1 MDNSTRQI
9 DFCLKKS
16 NNGGVFSKRDH
27 ILKLSVLAM
36 FMAVFSVFN
45 TAQAGFFYFGEEIL
59 KSSNQNNQKTAYF
72 NAQNIQL
79 LESSPNYESI
89 GARGGGDITIVN
101 NNSLLP
107 DSGPMGTIADIE
119 DKSGSDQISIY
130 VVREGDS
137 LSQIAS
143 MFNVSVN
150 TIIWSNDIDR
160 ASKIVPGQ
168 TLVILPISG
177 VKYEVKKGDTV
188 KSIAKKLNSD
198 ADEIIQFNDLPS
210 SGQLAEGQT
219 IIVPNG
225 EIAPTPSIKPGL
237 KSNPVRG
244 ANGPS
249 YAGYYIRPIADGRKS
264 QGLHGYNGVDLA
276 DSCGTPV
283 MASASGDVIISREGG
298 WNGGYGKYV
307 VIDHPNGTQTLYSH
321 LSSNIV
327 SAGWHVVKGQ
337 IIGYV
342 GSTGKSTGCHLHFE
356 VRGAKNPF

>member
-1 MDNSTRQI
+1 V
-9 DFCLKKS
+9 FKKR
-16 NNGGVFSKRDH
+16 NY
-27 ILKLSVLAM
+27 ILKLFILAI
-36 FMAVFSVFN
+36 FLAIFSLSGAAN
-45 TAQAGFFYFGEEIL
+45 AGFFYFGEEIL
-59 KSSNQNNQKTAYF
+59 KTSASNSQKTANF

-79 LESSPNYESI
+79 LESSLNYESI
-89 GARGGGDITIVN
+89 GSKGGGDITIVN

-119 DKSGSDQISIY
+119 DQAGSDQISIY
-130 VVREGDS
+130 VVREGDN

-150 TIIWSNDIDR
+150 TIVWSNDIAR
-160 ASKIVPGQ
+160 GSKIVPGQ
-168 TLVILPISG
+168 NLVILPISG

-188 KSIAKKLNSD
+188 KSIAKKLNGD
-198 ADEIIQFNDLPS
+198 ADEIIKFNDLPA

-225 EIAPTPSIKPGL
+225 EIAPVLAAKSDL
-237 KSNPVRG
+237 KSSPVRG

-249 YAGYYIRPIADGRKS
+249 YAGYYIRPIVGGRKS

-276 DSCGTPV
+276 DSCGAPV
-283 MASASGDVIISREGG
+283 MASASGDVIINREGG
-298 WNGGYGKYV
+298 WNGGYGNYV
-307 VIDHPNGTQTLYSH
+307 VISHSNGTQTLYSH
-321 LSSNIV
+321 LSSSIV

-337 IIGYV
+337 VIGYI

>member
-1 MDNSTRQI
+1 M
-9 DFCLKKS
+9 
-16 NNGGVFSKRDH
+16 
-27 ILKLSVLAM
+27 KLSVLAI
-36 FMAVFSVFN
+36 FLAIFSLSG
-45 TAQAGFFYFGEEIL
+45 TARAGFFYFGEEIL
-59 KSSNQNNQKTAYF
+59 KTNASNSQKTANF

-79 LESSPNYESI
+79 LESSLSYESI
-89 GARGGGDITIVN
+89 GSKGGGDITIVN

-107 DSGPMGTIADIE
+107 DSGPLGTIADIK
-119 DKSGSDQISIY
+119 DQTSSDQISIY
-130 VVREGDS
+130 VVREGDN

-160 ASKIVPGQ
+160 GSKIVPGQ

-188 KSIAKKLNSD
+188 KSIAKKLNGD
-198 ADEIIQFNDLPS
+198 ADEIIKFNDLPAM
-210 SGQLAEGQT
+210 GQLAEGQT

-225 EIAPTPSIKPGL
+225 EIAPALAIKSDL
-237 KSNPVRG
+237 KSSPVRG

-249 YAGYYIRPIADGRKS
+249 YVGYYIRPIVGGRKS

-283 MASASGDVIISREGG
+283 MASASGDVIINREGG
-298 WNGGYGKYV
+298 WNCGYGNYV
-307 VIDHPNGTQTLYSH
+307 VISHSHATPTLYSH
-321 LSSNIV
+321 LLSSIV
-327 SAGWHVVKGQ
+327 SAGWHVVRGQ
-337 IIGYV
+337 VIGYI

-356 VRGAKNPF
+356 VRGAKNPW

>member
-1 MDNSTRQI
+1 MFN
-9 DFCLKKS
+9 
-16 NNGGVFSKRDH
+16 KRNY
-27 ILKLSVLAM
+27 ILKLSVLAI
-36 FMAVFSVFN
+36 FIAIFSLSG
-45 TAQAGFFYFGEEIL
+45 TANAGFFYFGEEIL
-59 KSSNQNNQKTAYF
+59 KTSAPNSQKTANF

-79 LESSPNYESI
+79 LASSLNYEST
-89 GARGGGDITIVN
+89 GSNGGGDITIVN

-107 DSGPMGTIADIE
+107 DSGPLGTIADIE
-119 DKSGSDQISIY
+119 DQTGSDQISIY

-150 TIIWSNDIDR
+150 TIVWSNDIDR
-160 ASKIVPGQ
+160 GSKIVPGQ

-198 ADEIIQFNDLPS
+198 VDEIIKFNDLPA

-225 EIAPTPSIKPGL
+225 EIAPALAAKPGL
-237 KSNPVRG
+237 KSSPVRG

-249 YAGYYIRPIADGRKS
+249 YAGYYIRPIVAGRKS

-283 MASASGDVIISREGG
+283 MASASGDVIINRSGG
-298 WNGGYGKYV
+298 WNGGYGNYV
-307 VIDHPNGTQTLYSH
+307 VVSHSNGTQTLYSH
-321 LSSNIV
+321 LSSSIV
-327 SAGWHVVKGQ
+327 SAGWHVVRGQ
-337 IIGYV
+337 VIGYV

-356 VRGAKNPF
+356 VRGAKNPY

>member
-1 MDNSTRQI
+1 V
-9 DFCLKKS
+9 FKKQ
-16 NNGGVFSKRDH
+16 NY
-27 ILKLSVLAM
+27 ILKLSVLVIFLAI
-36 FMAVFSVFN
+36 FSLSGAAN
-45 TAQAGFFYFGEEIL
+45 AGFFYFGEEIL
-59 KSSNQNNQKTAYF
+59 KTSAPNSQKTANF

-79 LESSPNYESI
+79 LESSLNYESI
-89 GARGGGDITIVN
+89 GSKGGGDITIVN

-119 DKSGSDQISIY
+119 DQTDSDQISIY

-150 TIIWSNDIDR
+150 TIIWSNDIAR
-160 ASKIVPGQ
+160 GSKIVPGQ

-188 KSIAKKLNSD
+188 KSIAKKLNGD
-198 ADEIIQFNDLPS
+198 ANEIIKFNDLPAD
-210 SGQLAEGQT
+210 GQLAEGQT
-219 IIVPNG
+219 LIVPNG
-225 EIAPTPSIKPGL
+225 EIAPVLAAKSDL
-237 KSNPVRG
+237 KSSPVRG

-249 YAGYYIRPIADGRKS
+249 YAGYYIRPIVGGRKS

-276 DSCGTPV
+276 DYCGTAV
-283 MASASGDVIISREGG
+283 MASASGDVIINREGG
-298 WNGGYGKYV
+298 WNGGYGNYA
-307 VIDHPNGTQTLYSH
+307 VISHSNGTQTLYSH
-321 LSSNIV
+321 LLSSIV
-327 SAGWHVVKGQ
+327 SAGWHVVQGQ
-337 IIGYV
+337 VIGYI

>member
-1 MDNSTRQI
+1 
-9 DFCLKKS
+9 
-16 NNGGVFSKRDH
+16 
-27 ILKLSVLAM
+27 M

-59 KSSNQNNQKTAYF
+59 RNNDQNKQKTTNF

-79 LESSPNYESI
+79 LESSLNYESTS
-89 GARGGGDITIVN
+89 ARGGGDITIVN
-101 NNSLLP
+101 NNSLLS
-107 DSGPMGTIADIE
+107 DSGPLGTIADIE
-119 DKSGSDQISIY
+119 DKVGSDQISIY
-130 VVREGDS
+130 VVREGDN

-150 TIIWSNDIDR
+150 TIIWSNDINR
-160 ASKIVPGQ
+160 GGKITPGQ

-188 KSIAKKLNSD
+188 NSIAKKLGSD
-198 ADEIIQFNDLPS
+198 ADEIIRFNDLPA

-225 EIAPTPSIKPGL
+225 EIAPAPSAKPGS

-249 YAGYYIRPIADGRKS
+249 YAGYYLRPIDGGRKS

-276 DSCGTPV
+276 DTCGTPV
-283 MASASGDVIISREGG
+283 MASANGDVIINREGG
-298 WNGGYGKYV
+298 WNGGYGNYV
-307 VIDHPNGTQTLYSH
+307 VISHSNGTQTLYSH

-337 IIGYV
+337 VIGYI

>member
-1 MDNSTRQI
+1 
-9 DFCLKKS
+9 
-16 NNGGVFSKRDH
+16 
-27 ILKLSVLAM
+27 M

-59 KSSNQNNQKTAYF
+59 RNNDQNKQKTTNF

-79 LESSPNYESI
+79 LESSLNYEST

-101 NNSLLP
+101 NNSLLA
-107 DSGPMGTIADIE
+107 DSGPLGTLADIE
-119 DKSGSDQISIY
+119 DKVGSDQINVY

-150 TIIWSNDIDR
+150 TIIWSNDISR
-160 ASKIVPGQ
+160 EGKITPGQ

-198 ADEIIQFNDLPS
+198 TDEIIKFNDLS
-210 SGQLAEGQT
+210 IGGQLAEGQIL
-219 IIVPNG
+219 IIPNG
-225 EIAPTPSIKPGL
+225 EIAPVLPTRPGL

-249 YAGYYIRPIADGRKS
+249 YAGYYLRPIAEGRKT

-276 DSCGTPV
+276 DACGTPV
-283 MASASGDVIISREGG
+283 MASASGDVIISREGA
-298 WNGGYGKYV
+298 WNGGYGNYV
-307 VIDHPNGTQTLYSH
+307 VIDHPNDTQTLYSH
-321 LSSNIV
+321 LSSSIV

-337 IIGYV
+337 VIGYI

-356 VRGAKNPF
+356 VRGAKNPW

>member
-1 MDNSTRQI
+1 
-9 DFCLKKS
+9 
-16 NNGGVFSKRDH
+16 
-27 ILKLSVLAM
+27 M

-59 KSSNQNNQKTAYF
+59 RNNDQNKQKTTNF

-79 LESSPNYESI
+79 LESSLNYESTS
-89 GARGGGDITIVN
+89 ARGGGDITIVN
-101 NNSLLP
+101 NNSLLS
-107 DSGPMGTIADIE
+107 DSGPLGTIADIE
-119 DKSGSDQISIY
+119 DKVGSDQISIY
-130 VVREGDS
+130 VVREGDN

-150 TIIWSNDIDR
+150 TIIWSNDINR
-160 ASKIVPGQ
+160 GGKITPGQ

-188 KSIAKKLNSD
+188 KSIAKKLGSD
-198 ADEIIQFNDLPS
+198 ADEIIRFNDLPAWDNWPKARLLS
-210 SGQLAEGQT
+210 SPTEKSLPLLQ
-219 IIVPNG
+219 PNRVQSP
-225 EIAPTPSIKPGL
+225 IRYTAPTALITPDITL
-237 KSNPVRG
+237 RPV
-244 ANGPS
+244 
-249 YAGYYIRPIADGRKS
+249 ADGRKS

-298 WNGGYGKYV
+298 WNGGYGNYV
-307 VIDHPNGTQTLYSH
+307 VISHSNGTQTLYSH

-337 IIGYV
+337 VIGYI
-342 GSTGKSTGCHLHFE
+342 GSTGKSTGCHVHFE
-356 VRGAKNPF
+356 VRGAKIHFKI

>member
-1 MDNSTRQI
+1 M
-9 DFCLKKS
+9 FKKQ
-16 NNGGVFSKRDH
+16 NY
-27 ILKLSVLAM
+27 ILKLSILAI
-36 FMAVFSVFN
+36 FLAIFSLSG
-45 TAQAGFFYFGEEIL
+45 TARAGFFYFGEEIL
-59 KSSNQNNQKTAYF
+59 RANASNSQKTANF

-79 LESSPNYESI
+79 LESSLSYEST
-89 GARGGGDITIVN
+89 GSKGGGDITIVN

-107 DSGPMGTIADIE
+107 DSGPLGTIADIE
-119 DKSGSDQISIY
+119 DQAGSDQISIY
-130 VVREGDS
+130 VVREGDN

-150 TIIWSNDIDR
+150 TIVWSNDIDR
-160 ASKIVPGQ
+160 GSKIVPGQ
-168 TLVILPISG
+168 TLVILPVSG

-198 ADEIIQFNDLPS
+198 ADEIIKFNDLPA

-225 EIAPTPSIKPGL
+225 EIAPALAAKPGL
-237 KSNPVRG
+237 KSSPVRG

-249 YAGYYIRPIADGRKS
+249 YAGYYIRPIVAGRKS

-276 DSCGTPV
+276 DSCGMPV
-283 MASASGDVIISREGG
+283 MASASGDVIINREGG
-298 WNGGYGKYV
+298 WNGGYGNYV
-307 VIDHPNGTQTLYSH
+307 VISHSNGTQTLYSH
-321 LSSNIV
+321 LLSSIV

-337 IIGYV
+337 VIGYV

>member
-1 MDNSTRQI
+1 
-9 DFCLKKS
+9 
-16 NNGGVFSKRDH
+16 
-27 ILKLSVLAM
+27 M

-59 KSSNQNNQKTAYF
+59 RNNDQNKQKTTNF

-79 LESSPNYESI
+79 LESSLNYESTS
-89 GARGGGDITIVN
+89 ARGGGDITIVN
-101 NNSLLP
+101 NNSLLS
-107 DSGPMGTIADIE
+107 DSGPLGTIADIE
-119 DKSGSDQISIY
+119 DKVGSDQISIY
-130 VVREGDS
+130 VVREGDN

-150 TIIWSNDIDR
+150 TIIWSNDINR
-160 ASKIVPGQ
+160 GGKITPGQ

-188 KSIAKKLNSD
+188 KSIAKKLGSD
-198 ADEIIQFNDLPS
+198 ADEIIRFNDLPA

-225 EIAPTPSIKPGL
+225 EIAPAPSTKPGS
-237 KSNPVRG
+237 KSNPVHG
-244 ANGPS
+244 ANGPY
-249 YAGYYIRPIADGRKS
+249 YAGYYLRPIDGGRKS

-276 DSCGTPV
+276 DTCGTPV

-298 WNGGYGKYV
+298 WNGGYGNYV
-307 VIDHPNGTQTLYSH
+307 VISHSNGTQTLYSH

-337 IIGYV
+337 VIGYI
-342 GSTGKSTGCHLHFE
+342 GSTGKSTGCHVHFE

>member
-1 MDNSTRQI
+1 MFLSKN
-9 DFCLKKS
+9 
-16 NNGGVFSKRDH
+16 SKRGY
-27 ILKLSVLAM
+27 ILKLSVLAI
-36 FMAVFSVFN
+36 FMAVFSLFSTVN
-45 TAQAGFFYFGEEIL
+45 AGFFYFGEEIL
-59 KSSNQNNQKTAYF
+59 KSTKQNNQKTANF
-72 NAQNIQL
+72 NAQTLQL
-79 LESSPNYESI
+79 LEGLLNYEST
-89 GARGGGDITIVN
+89 GSKGGGDITIVN

-119 DKSGSDQISIY
+119 DKVGSDQISIY
-130 VVREGDS
+130 VVREGDN

-150 TIIWSNDIDR
+150 TIIWSNDITKW
-160 ASKIVPGQ
+160 SKITPGQ

-198 ADEIIQFNDLPS
+198 ADEIIQFNDLPA

-225 EIAPTPSIKPGL
+225 EIAPAPSAKPGS

-249 YAGYYIRPIADGRKS
+249 YAGYYLRPIDGGRKS

-276 DSCGTPV
+276 DTCGTPV

-298 WNGGYGKYV
+298 WNGGYGNYV
-307 VIDHPNGTQTLYSH
+307 VISHSNGTQTLYSH

-337 IIGYV
+337 VIGYI
-342 GSTGKSTGCHLHFE
+342 GSTGKSTGCHVHFE

>member
-1 MDNSTRQI
+1 MKIRLINTKQQNPAKPS
-9 DFCLKKS
+9 K
-16 NNGGVFSKRDH
+16 NGKWDY
-27 ILKLSVLAM
+27 IWKLSVLAM
-36 FMAVFSVFN
+36 FMAVFSVFS
-45 TAQAGFFYFGEEIL
+45 TAQAGFFYFGEETL
-59 KSSNQNNQKTAYF
+59 KTIKQNNQKTANF

-79 LESSPNYESI
+79 LESSLNYEST

-107 DSGPMGTIADIE
+107 DSGPLGTIADIE
-119 DKSGSDQISIY
+119 EKAGSDQISIY

-150 TIIWSNDIDR
+150 TIIWANDIDR
-160 ASKIVPGQ
+160 GGKITPGQ

-177 VKYEVKKGDTV
+177 VKYEVKKGDTI

-198 ADEIIQFNDLPS
+198 ADEIIQFNDLPAG
-210 SGQLAEGQT
+210 GQLAEGQI

-225 EIAPTPSIKPGL
+225 EISPSL
-237 KSNPVRG
+237 STKSGAKSSPVRG
-244 ANGPS
+244 ANGPT
-249 YAGYYIRPIADGRKS
+249 YAGYYLRPIAEGRKS

-283 MASASGDVIISREGG
+283 VASASGDVIINREGG
-298 WNGGYGKYV
+298 WNGGYGNYL
-307 VIDHPNGTQTLYSH
+307 VISHSNGTQTLYSH
-321 LSSNIV
+321 LLSSIV

-337 IIGYV
+337 VIGYV
-342 GSTGKSTGCHLHFE
+342 GSTGKSTGCHVHFE

>member
-1 MDNSTRQI
+1 
-9 DFCLKKS
+9 
-16 NNGGVFSKRDH
+16 
-27 ILKLSVLAM
+27 M

-45 TAQAGFFYFGEEIL
+45 VANAGFFYFGEEVL
-59 KSSNQNNQKTAYF
+59 KTNKQNNQKTTSV

-79 LESSPNYESI
+79 LESSLNYEST

-107 DSGPMGTIADIE
+107 DSGPLGTIADIE
-119 DKSGSDQISIY
+119 DKANSDQISIY
-130 VVREGDS
+130 VVREGDN

-150 TIIWSNDIDR
+150 TIIWANDIGR
-160 ASKIVPGQ
+160 GSKITPGQ
-168 TLVILPISG
+168 TLIILPISG
-177 VKYEVKKGDTV
+177 LKYEVRKGDTV
-188 KSIAKKLNSD
+188 KSIAQKLNSD

-210 SGQLAEGQT
+210 NGQLAEGQT

-225 EIAPTPSIKPGL
+225 EIAPSPSIRPGS
-237 KSNPVRG
+237 KSSPVRG

-249 YAGYYIRPIADGRKS
+249 YAGYYLRPIAEGRKS

-283 MASASGDVIISREGG
+283 MASASGDVIISRENG
-298 WNGGYGKYV
+298 WNGGYGNYV
-307 VIDHPNGTQTLYSH
+307 VISHSNGTQTLYSH
-321 LSSNIV
+321 LLSNIV
-327 SAGWHVVKGQ
+327 SAGWHVVQGQ
-337 IIGYV
+337 VIGYI
-342 GSTGKSTGCHLHFE
+342 GSTGKSTGCHVHFE

>member
-1 MDNSTRQI
+1 
-9 DFCLKKS
+9 
-16 NNGGVFSKRDH
+16 
-27 ILKLSVLAM
+27 M

-59 KSSNQNNQKTAYF
+59 RNNDQNKQKMANF

-79 LESSPNYESI
+79 LESSLSYEST

-101 NNSLLP
+101 NNSLLA
-107 DSGPMGTIADIE
+107 DSGPLGTIADIE
-119 DKSGSDQISIY
+119 DKVGSDQISVY
-130 VVREGDS
+130 VVREGDN

-150 TIIWSNDIDR
+150 TIIWSNDISR
-160 ASKIVPGQ
+160 SGKITQGQ

-198 ADEIIQFNDLPS
+198 ADEIIQFNDLS
-210 SGQLAEGQT
+210 ASGQLAEGQT

-225 EIAPTPSIKPGL
+225 EIAPAPSTKPGL
-237 KSNPVRG
+237 KSSPVRG

-249 YAGYYIRPIADGRKS
+249 YAGYYLKPIADGRKS

-283 MASASGDVIISREGG
+283 MASASGDVIISREVG
-298 WNGGYGKYV
+298 WNGGYGNYV
-307 VIDHPNGTQTLYSH
+307 VVSHSNGTQTLYSH

-337 IIGYV
+337 VIGYV

>member
-1 MDNSTRQI
+1 
-9 DFCLKKS
+9 
-16 NNGGVFSKRDH
+16 VFNKRNY
-27 ILKLSVLAM
+27 ILKLSVLAI
-36 FMAVFSVFN
+36 FIAIFSLSG
-45 TAQAGFFYFGEEIL
+45 TANAGFFYFGEEIL
-59 KSSNQNNQKTAYF
+59 KTSAPNSQKTANF

-79 LESSPNYESI
+79 LASSLNYEST
-89 GARGGGDITIVN
+89 GSNGGGDITIVN

-107 DSGPMGTIADIE
+107 DSGPLGTIADIE
-119 DKSGSDQISIY
+119 DQTGSDQISIY

-150 TIIWSNDIDR
+150 TIVWSNDIDR
-160 ASKIVPGQ
+160 GSKIVPGQ

-198 ADEIIQFNDLPS
+198 VDEIIKFNDLPA

-225 EIAPTPSIKPGL
+225 EIAPALAAKPGL
-237 KSNPVRG
+237 KSSPVRG

-249 YAGYYIRPIADGRKS
+249 YAGYYIRPIVAGRKS

-283 MASASGDVIISREGG
+283 MASASGDVIINRSGG
-298 WNGGYGKYV
+298 WNGGYGNYV
-307 VIDHPNGTQTLYSH
+307 VVSHSNGTQTLYSH
-321 LSSNIV
+321 LSSSIV
-327 SAGWHVVKGQ
+327 SAGWHVVRGQ
-337 IIGYV
+337 VIGYV

-356 VRGAKNPF
+356 VRGAKNPY

>member
-1 MDNSTRQI
+1 M
-9 DFCLKKS
+9 FKKQ
-16 NNGGVFSKRDH
+16 NY
-27 ILKLSVLAM
+27 ILKLSVLAI
-36 FMAVFSVFN
+36 FLAIFSLSGAAN
-45 TAQAGFFYFGEEIL
+45 AGFFYFGEEIL
-59 KSSNQNNQKTAYF
+59 KTSAPNSQKMANF

-79 LESSPNYESI
+79 LESSLNYEST
-89 GARGGGDITIVN
+89 GSKGGGDITIVN

-107 DSGPMGTIADIE
+107 DSGPLGTIADIE
-119 DKSGSDQISIY
+119 DRSSSDQISIY
-130 VVREGDS
+130 VVREGDN

-150 TIIWSNDIDR
+150 TIVWSNDI
-160 ASKIVPGQ
+160 AKGSKIVPGQ

-188 KSIAKKLNSD
+188 KSIAKKLNGD
-198 ADEIIQFNDLPS
+198 TDEIIKFNDLPAT
-210 SGQLAEGQT
+210 GQLAEGQI

-225 EIAPTPSIKPGL
+225 EIAPALAAKSDL

-249 YAGYYIRPIADGRKS
+249 YAGYYIRPIVGGRKS

-298 WNGGYGKYV
+298 WNGGYGNYV
-307 VIDHPNGTQTLYSH
+307 VISHSNGTQTLYSH
-321 LSSNIV
+321 LLSSIV

-337 IIGYV
+337 VIGYI